1 VLPHYGAFLFIS
13 SRAYVV
19 LTALVDLVWQTQL
32 EYGLPEQ
39 FETPRVCQ
47 VKQRSIMIGWF
58 AGNPVTFGAAS
69 QTFHVQV
76 SGGGKVRNIQFVTQG
91 RLIVPQDL
99 LSRS

>member
-1 VLPHYGAFLFIS
+1 MSLLSPNC
-13 SRAYVV
+13 
-19 LTALVDLVWQTQL
+19 QTQL

-76 SGGGKVRNIQFVTQG
+76 SGGGKVRI
-91 RLIVPQDL
+91 
-99 LSRS
+99 